1 MVVTRDGH
9 GWRAEIVD
17 RHAYRRGRTLY
28 AMDRRVRELL
38 PPGWVEYDFHT
49 GDDTLDRLIAG
60 VRAARRAALVAE
72 DRANGL
78 TRRLIQVA
86 PGLSIRDLGVLLEL
100 SHQRVHQLLR
110 RGGQPAEGVNGSG

>member
-1 MVVTRDGH
+1 MIVTHDGR
-9 GWRAEIVD
+9 GWQAEIAELGV
-17 RHAYRRGRTLY
+17 HRRGRTLY
-28 AMDRRVRELL
+28 ALDRRVRELF
-38 PPGWVEYDFHT
+38 PSGWVEYDFHT

-110 RGGQPAEGVNGSG
+110 RGGQPAEGVNGAG